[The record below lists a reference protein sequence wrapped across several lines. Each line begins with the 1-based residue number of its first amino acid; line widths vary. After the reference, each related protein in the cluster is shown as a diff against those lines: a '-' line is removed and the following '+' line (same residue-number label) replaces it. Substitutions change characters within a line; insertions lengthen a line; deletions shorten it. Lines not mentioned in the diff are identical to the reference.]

1 MARAALES
9 SRRFSRDTLNTCYN
23 ELINKRLHTIAFAL
37 QYTCALALSIPSQV
51 AEKGA

>member
-9 SRRFSRDTLNTCYN
+9 SRRFSRDTLKTCHN
-23 ELINKRLHTIAFAL
+23 RLTNKRLHIIAFAL
-37 QYTCALALSIPSQV
+37 RHTCALALSISSQV

>member
-9 SRRFSRDTLNTCYN
+9 PHSFSRDTFNTRN
-23 ELINKRLHTIAFAL
+23 NQLINKRIHIITFAPR
-37 QYTCALALSIPSQV
+37 YICALALSISSQV